1 MFARSPMSRIDRIRK
16 PLLVIHGANDV
27 RVARAQ
33 ADAVVEAV
41 RRNGVEVV
49 YLLNEREGHWFIN
62 EDSNIELYQ
71 TIENFLARHLVTN
84 RAE

>member
-1 MFARSPMSRIDRIRK
+1 MLARSPVSRLDCISK

-27 RVARAQ
+27 RVAQAQ
-33 ADAVVEAV
+33 ADLVVETV
-41 RRNGVEVV
+41 RAIGVEVD

-71 TIENFLARHLVTN
+71 RIERFLARHL
-84 RAE
+84 RGEH